1 MEIKKIII
9 GCVLTL
15 TTSMAIAS
23 PNENEFTLESRFY
36 AKNYGVSEQEAL
48 RRLALQKSSYIKI
61 DRLKKHF
68 ASRLAGVYIEHL
80 PTYRVVFYLTGDSPV
95 SDFSLNIDNLS
106 QIHIQES

>member
-36 AKNYGVSEQEAL
+36 AKNYGVSEQEAF
-48 RRLALQKSSYIKI
+48 IC
-61 DRLKKHF
+61 
-68 ASRLAGVYIEHL
+68 
-80 PTYRVVFYLTGDSPV
+80 
-95 SDFSLNIDNLS
+95 
-106 QIHIQES
+106 